1 MVMAGRTRVEPLPP
15 LRRIDFIGERR
26 VAERLGILGG
36 TFDPVHI
43 GHLVAAVNVRH
54 AMALDRVLLVVANH
68 PWQKSARAIT
78 PAADRLAVVEAAV
91 AGTEGVE
98 ASAIEI
104 DRGGD
109 SYTADT
115 LEQLVEEGPDRE
127 LFLVVGADVAAELDT
142 WRRTDVVARLAT
154 VVVVTRGGRPAVD
167 VGPPWRVEQ
176 VPIPALEISS
186 SDLRARAADGR
197 PLDHLV
203 PRPAV
208 DCIRERGLYAGGR

>member
-1 MVMAGRTRVEPLPP
+1 M
-15 LRRIDFIGERR
+15 
-26 VAERLGILGG
+26 
-36 TFDPVHI
+36 
-43 GHLVAAVNVRH
+43 NVRH
-54 AMALDRVLLVVANH
+54 ALRLDRVLLVVANQ
-68 PWQKSARAIT
+68 PWQKSGRAIT

-98 ASAIEI
+98 ASALEI

-115 LEQLVEEGPDRE
+115 LEQLVEQGPGRE

-154 VVVVTRGGRPAVD
+154 VVVVTRGGMAPVD
-167 VGPPWRVEQ
+167 VQPPWRVEQ
-176 VPIPALEISS
+176 VTIPALEISS

-197 PLDHLV
+197 PLDHLI
-203 PRPAV
+203 PRPAI

>member
-1 MVMAGRTRVEPLPP
+1 M
-15 LRRIDFIGERR
+15 
-26 VAERLGILGG
+26 GILGG

-54 AMALDRVLLVVANH
+54 ELRLDRVLLVVANH
-68 PWQKSARAIT
+68 PWQKSDRTIT

-98 ASAIEI
+98 ASSIEI

-115 LEQLVEEGPDRE
+115 IEQLVAETPDRE
-127 LFLVVGADVAAELDT
+127 LFLIVGADVAAELHT
-142 WRRTDVVARLAT
+142 WRRPEVVARLAT
-154 VVVVTRGGRPAVD
+154 LAVVSRGGSPPAD
-167 VGPPWRVEQ
+167 PGPPWRVEH
-176 VPIPALEISS
+176 VRIPALEVSS
-186 SDLRARAADGR
+186 SDLRARAAAGR

-203 PRPAV
+203 PAPVIA
-208 DCIRERGLYAGGR
+208 CIGERGLYARGR